1 MPWAAERKERAMSG
15 PIVYVD
21 HSEIVEGRLGELTRR
36 MNGLVEL
43 VESNE
48 PRLLAYS
55 VYLNQDRTEITVV
68 HVHRDVASMVTHFQV
83 AGPAFRAFVDLVRLQ
98 SIDVYGDASD
108 EVVEQLRAKARL
120 LGNAIVS
127 VHPFHAGFVRVER
140 RGT

>member
-1 MPWAAERKERAMSG
+1 MSG

-21 HSEIVEGRLGELTRR
+21 HSVIAEGRLDELSGRLT
-36 MNGLVEL
+36 GLIEL
-43 VESNE
+43 IESNE

-55 VYLNQDRTEITVV
+55 VYLNRNRTEITVV

-98 SIDVYGDASD
+98 SVDVYGDVPD
-108 EVVEQLRAKARL
+108 EVVEQLQAKARL

-127 VHPFHAGFVRVER
+127 VHPFHAGFVRLESGSGIHR
-140 RGT
+140 RS